1 MSNSIRLSAVCTL
14 LLSAVLGLSESASAA
29 TLADMRNVGT
39 MSFCL
44 NPEAMPYSQRDGGE
58 KSPGNGYLYEVSIEL
73 IKRMQLSPRVV
84 WLNSLERLNKTDCD
98 LVPSAIVEKKDLV
111 EQRERLQKN
120 PEKVFNRLFTSPFN
134 TASGFLVSKS
144 AKYKD
149 FESLKATHVAV
160 PSGSYAQV
168 IFNQM
173 KVPIW
178 VRFLTDEDIINAV
191 REDQAGVGLVTRT
204 GFEWYEFVN
213 GSSGLVKLGIDV
225 DAFELDADIG
235 MLLRNSDQ
243 QALQAVEQALK
254 AMVADGFVARA
265 MKKYGIKHHT
275 PSW

>member
-1 MSNSIRLSAVCTL
+1 MPNSIRLSVACTL
-14 LLSAVLGLSESASAA
+14 LLSAVLGLSTSTHAA

-44 NPEAMPYSQRDGGE
+44 NPEAMPYSQRDAGE
-58 KSPGNGYLYEVSIEL
+58 NSPGNGYLYELSIEL
-73 IKRMQLSPRVV
+73 IKRLQLSPRVV

-98 LVPSAIVEKKDLV
+98 LVPSAIVEKKDLA
-111 EQRERLQKN
+111 EQRGRIEKN
-120 PEKVFNRLFTSPFN
+120 PEKVFNRLFTAPFN

-144 AKYKD
+144 NKYKD

-191 REDQAGVGLVTRT
+191 REDEAGAGLVTRT

-213 GSSGLVKLGIDV
+213 GSSGLVKLDIDV
-225 DAFELDADIG
+225 DNFELDADIG
-235 MLLRNSDQ
+235 MLLRSTDQ
-243 QALQAVEQALK
+243 PALLAVEQALK
-254 AMVADGFVARA
+254 AMVDDGFITRA
-265 MKKYGIKHHT
+265 MKKYGITHH
-275 PSW
+275 PPKW

>member
-1 MSNSIRLSAVCTL
+1 MPNSIRLSVACTL
-14 LLSAVLGLSESASAA
+14 LLSAVLGLSTSTHAA

-44 NPEAMPYSQRDGGE
+44 NPEAMPYSQRDAGE
-58 KSPGNGYLYEVSIEL
+58 NSPGNGYLYELSIEL
-73 IKRMQLSPRVV
+73 IKRLQLSPRVV

-98 LVPSAIVEKKDLV
+98 LVPSAIVEKKDLA
-111 EQRERLQKN
+111 EQRGRIEKN
-120 PEKVFNRLFTSPFN
+120 PEKVFNRLFTVPFN

-144 AKYKD
+144 NKYKD

-191 REDQAGVGLVTRT
+191 REDEAGAGLVTRT

-213 GSSGLVKLGIDV
+213 GSSGLVKLDIDV
-225 DAFELDADIG
+225 DNFELDADIG
-235 MLLRNSDQ
+235 MLLRSADQ
-243 QALQAVEQALK
+243 PALLAVEQALK
-254 AMVADGFVARA
+254 AMVDDGFITRA
-265 MKKYGIKHHT
+265 MKKYGITHH
-275 PSW
+275 PPKW

>member
-1 MSNSIRLSAVCTL
+1 MPNSIRLSMVCTL

-144 AKYKD
+144 AEYKD
-149 FESLKATHVAV
+149 FESLKSTHVAV

-204 GFEWYEFVN
+204 GFEWYEFVS

-265 MKKYGIKHHT
+265 MKKYGITHHT

>member
-1 MSNSIRLSAVCTL
+1 MPNSIRLSVACTL
-14 LLSAVLGLSESASAA
+14 LLSAVLGLSTSTHAA

-44 NPEAMPYSQRDGGE
+44 NPEAMPYSQRDAGE
-58 KSPGNGYLYEVSIEL
+58 NSPGNGYLYELSIEL
-73 IKRMQLSPRVV
+73 IKRLQLSPRVV
-84 WLNSLERLNKTDCD
+84 WLNSLERLKKTDCD
-98 LVPSAIVEKKDLV
+98 LVPSAIVEKKDLA
-111 EQRERLQKN
+111 EQRGRIEKN
-120 PEKVFNRLFTSPFN
+120 PEKVFNRLFTVPFN

-144 AKYKD
+144 NKYKD

-191 REDQAGVGLVTRT
+191 REDEAGAGLVTRT

-213 GSSGLVKLGIDV
+213 GSSGLVKLDIDV
-225 DAFELDADIG
+225 DNFELDADIG
-235 MLLRNSDQ
+235 MLLRSADQ
-243 QALQAVEQALK
+243 PALLAVEQALK
-254 AMVADGFVARA
+254 AMVDDGFITRA
-265 MKKYGIKHHT
+265 MKKYGITHH
-275 PSW
+275 PPKW

>member
-1 MSNSIRLSAVCTL
+1 MPNSIRLSVACTL
-14 LLSAVLGLSESASAA
+14 LLSAVLGLSTSTHAA

-44 NPEAMPYSQRDGGE
+44 NPEAMPYSQRDAGE
-58 KSPGNGYLYEVSIEL
+58 NSPGNGYLYELSIEL
-73 IKRMQLSPRVV
+73 IKRLQLSPRVV

-98 LVPSAIVEKKDLV
+98 LVPSAIVEKKDLA
-111 EQRERLQKN
+111 EQRGRIEKN
-120 PEKVFNRLFTSPFN
+120 PEKVFNRLFTVPFN

-144 AKYKD
+144 NKYKD

-191 REDQAGVGLVTRT
+191 REDEAGAGLVTRT

-213 GSSGLVKLGIDV
+213 GSSGLVKLDIDV
-225 DAFELDADIG
+225 DNFELDADIG
-235 MLLRNSDQ
+235 MLLRSTDQ
-243 QALQAVEQALK
+243 PALLAVEQALK
-254 AMVADGFVARA
+254 AMVDDGFITRA
-265 MKKYGIKHHT
+265 MKKYGITHH
-275 PSW
+275 PPKW

>member
-1 MSNSIRLSAVCTL
+1 MPNSIRLSVACTL
-14 LLSAVLGLSESASAA
+14 LLSAVLGLSTSTHAA

-44 NPEAMPYSQRDGGE
+44 NPEAMPYSQRDAGE
-58 KSPGNGYLYEVSIEL
+58 NSPGNGYLYELSIEL
-73 IKRMQLSPRVV
+73 IKRLQLSPRVV

-98 LVPSAIVEKKDLV
+98 LVPSAIVEKKDLA
-111 EQRERLQKN
+111 EQRGRIEKN
-120 PEKVFNRLFTSPFN
+120 PEKVFNRLFTAPFN

-144 AKYKD
+144 NKYKD

-160 PSGSYAQV
+160 PSVSYAQV

-191 REDQAGVGLVTRT
+191 REDEAGAGLVTRT

-213 GSSGLVKLGIDV
+213 GSSGLVKLDIDV
-225 DAFELDADIG
+225 DNFELDADIG
-235 MLLRNSDQ
+235 MLLRSADQ
-243 QALQAVEQALK
+243 PALLAVEQALK
-254 AMVADGFVARA
+254 AMVDDGFTTRA
-265 MKKYGIKHHT
+265 MKKYGITHH
-275 PSW
+275 PPKR

>member
-1 MSNSIRLSAVCTL
+1 MPNSIRLSVACTL
-14 LLSAVLGLSESASAA
+14 LLSAVLGLSTSTHAA

-44 NPEAMPYSQRDGGE
+44 NPEAMPYSQRDAGE
-58 KSPGNGYLYEVSIEL
+58 NSPGNGYLYELSIEL
-73 IKRMQLSPRVV
+73 IKRLQLSPRVV

-98 LVPSAIVEKKDLV
+98 LVPSAIVEKKDLA
-111 EQRERLQKN
+111 EQRGRIEKN
-120 PEKVFNRLFTSPFN
+120 PEKVFNRLFTAPFN

-144 AKYKD
+144 NKYKD

-191 REDQAGVGLVTRT
+191 REDEAGAGLVTRT

-213 GSSGLVKLGIDV
+213 GSSGLVKLDIDV
-225 DAFELDADIG
+225 DNFELDADIG
-235 MLLRNSDQ
+235 MLLRSADQ
-243 QALQAVEQALK
+243 PALLAVEQALK
-254 AMVADGFVARA
+254 AMVADGFITRA
-265 MKKYGIKHHT
+265 MKKYGITHH
-275 PSW
+275 PPKW

>member
-1 MSNSIRLSAVCTL
+1 MPNSIRLSVACTL
-14 LLSAVLGLSESASAA
+14 LLSAVLGLSTSTHAA

-44 NPEAMPYSQRDGGE
+44 NPEAMPYSQRDAGE
-58 KSPGNGYLYEVSIEL
+58 NSPGNGYLYELSIEL
-73 IKRMQLSPRVV
+73 IKRLQLSPRVV

-98 LVPSAIVEKKDLV
+98 LVPSAIVEKKDLA
-111 EQRERLQKN
+111 EQRGRIEKN
-120 PEKVFNRLFTSPFN
+120 PEKVFNRLFTAPFN

-144 AKYKD
+144 NKYKD

-191 REDQAGVGLVTRT
+191 REDEAGAGLVTRT

-213 GSSGLVKLGIDV
+213 GSSGLVKLDIDV
-225 DAFELDADIG
+225 DNFELDADIG
-235 MLLRNSDQ
+235 MLLRSADQ
-243 QALQAVEQALK
+243 PALLAVEQALK
-254 AMVADGFVARA
+254 AMVDDGFITRA
-265 MKKYGIKHHT
+265 MKKYGITHH
-275 PSW
+275 PPKW

>member
-1 MSNSIRLSAVCTL
+1 MPNSIRCTGIRGL
-14 LLSAVLGLSESASAA
+14 LISGLLALNIGANAA

-44 NPEAMPYSQRDGGE
+44 NPEAMPYSQRDTEE

-73 IKRMQLSPRVV
+73 IKRLQLSPRVV
-84 WLNSLERLNKTDCD
+84 WLNSLERLNKADCD
-98 LVPSAIVEKKDLV
+98 LVPSAIVEKKDLL
-111 EQRERLQKN
+111 EQRSRIEKN
-120 PEKVFNRLFTSPFN
+120 PEKVFNRLFTPPFN

-144 AKYKD
+144 NKYKD

-191 REDQAGVGLVTRT
+191 RDNEAGVGLVTRA
-204 GFEWYEFVN
+204 GFEWYEFKN
-213 GSSGLVKLGIDV
+213 GSSGLVKLDIDI
-225 DAFELDADIG
+225 DKFELDADIG
-235 MLLRNSDQ
+235 MLLRNSDP
-243 QALQAVEQALK
+243 QALLAVEQALK

-265 MKKYGIKHHT
+265 MKKYGMTHHA

>member
-1 MSNSIRLSAVCTL
+1 MPNPIRLSVACTL
-14 LLSAVLGLSESASAA
+14 LLSAVLGLSTSTHAA

-44 NPEAMPYSQRDGGE
+44 NPEAMPYSQRDAGE
-58 KSPGNGYLYEVSIEL
+58 NSPGNGYLYELSIEL
-73 IKRMQLSPRVV
+73 IKRLQLSPRVV

-98 LVPSAIVEKKDLV
+98 LVPSAIVEKKDLA
-111 EQRERLQKN
+111 EQRGRIEKN
-120 PEKVFNRLFTSPFN
+120 PEKVFNRLFTVPFN

-144 AKYKD
+144 NKYKD

-191 REDQAGVGLVTRT
+191 REDEAGAGLVTRT

-213 GSSGLVKLGIDV
+213 GSSGLVKLDIDV
-225 DAFELDADIG
+225 DNFELDADIG
-235 MLLRNSDQ
+235 MLLRSADQ
-243 QALQAVEQALK
+243 PALLAVEQALK
-254 AMVADGFVARA
+254 AMVDDGFITRA
-265 MKKYGIKHHT
+265 MKKYGITHH
-275 PSW
+275 PPKW